1 MARLY
6 AAWEICSIAAGSY
19 PLSGVLPV
27 EKQSSKERWEAA
39 AVLFI
44 CGADHAGLHLPGD
57 SGDPDEIPDR
67 VLFLCMDLGSSA
79 PDSTDR
85 LGMYRV
91 PVYPVE
97 RKKYPECG
105 SHVAPGGNCDPERE
119 SGIGPDRFTADTGGT
134 APGGAWAAVGIS
146 PGRERRDG
154 ASSVG
159 SEGDPGGGQGI
170 QCRYPSRVWEK
181 HLGCRAGKLFVRHLR
196 DMAGGSVSVD
206 EPSGGDR

>member
-1 MARLY
+1 MQH
-6 AAWEICSIAAGSY
+6 
-19 PLSGVLPV
+19 
-27 EKQSSKERWEAA
+27 KKNKEAA
-39 AVLFI
+39 VVVFI
-44 CGADHAGLHLPGD
+44 YGADHTGLHLSAD

-85 LGMYRV
+85 LGMYGI

-97 RKKYPECG
+97 RKKCPECG
-105 SHVAPGGNCDPERE
+105 SHVDPGWNCDPERE
-119 SGIGPDRFTADTGGT
+119 SGIGPDRYTADTGGG
-134 APGGAWAAVGIS
+134 ALGGAEAAVGIS
-146 PGRERRDG
+146 SGRERRDR

-170 QCRYPSRVWEK
+170 QCRHPSRVWEK

-196 DMAGGSVSVD
+196 DMAGGPVPVD
-206 EPSGGDR
+206 EPSG